1 VLVLYKRI
9 CNRSFKKLDR
19 VLISPEWE
27 LKFPKVVVES
37 LVRSHLDHTPMLLN
51 GSMAS
56 QIDNHTLFRFELGW
70 IIRDGFHDMISTI
83 WYQETSGDSG

>member
-19 VLISPEWE
+19 VLISLEWE
-27 LKFPKVVVES
+27 LKFPKVVVEA
-37 LVRSHLDHTPMLLN
+37 LLRSRLDHTPLLLN

-70 IIRDGFHDMISTI
+70 IIIDGFHDMISTI